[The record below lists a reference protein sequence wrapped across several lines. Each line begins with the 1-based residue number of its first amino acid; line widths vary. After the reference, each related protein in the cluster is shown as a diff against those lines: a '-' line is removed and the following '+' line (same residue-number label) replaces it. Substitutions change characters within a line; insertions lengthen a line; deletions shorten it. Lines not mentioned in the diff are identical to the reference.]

1 MDLSGETMPSGGSG
15 PAVMGHDNV
24 MLPWGVESMYE
35 LGASIQD
42 IMKQV
47 VEAAGRG
54 FDFLQDAC
62 FALLLVL
69 CILDLTLPMMT
80 SGMTISMQF
89 AITKI
94 MKYGF

>member
-1 MDLSGETMPSGGSG
+1 MDLSGETMPPGGSG
-15 PAVMGHDNV
+15 PAVMEHDNV

-54 FDFLQDAC
+54 FDFYKML
-62 FALLLVL
+62 ALHYYLFYV
-69 CILDLTLPMMT
+69 
-80 SGMTISMQF
+80 F
-89 AITKI
+89 
-94 MKYGF
+94 

>member
-1 MDLSGETMPSGGSG
+1 MPSGGSG

-54 FDFLQDAC
+54 FDFYKML
-62 FALLLVL
+62 ALHYYLFYV
-69 CILDLTLPMMT
+69 
-80 SGMTISMQF
+80 F
-89 AITKI
+89 
-94 MKYGF
+94 